1 MRSLRHVACI
11 WIWVVLI
18 WVIWGSMNKIEDTKV
33 SYPIRLIP
41 RALTVVI
48 EGGMT
53 AVVKEGLP
61 LVHGVEMGWQVPEL

>member
-1 MRSLRHVACI
+1 
-11 WIWVVLI
+11 
-18 WVIWGSMNKIEDTKV
+18 MNKIEETKV